1 MNQVVQKAYLSRS
14 FFEHRG
20 KSEDR
25 TCVFSS
31 ETGKEMTLLKGD
43 IRFSPLSFFDGEK
56 TSGQNAVVKEKRKKY
71 CVNDETDKVFSDTFF
86 PLTTRV
92 CPDTFAEEKKDKA
105 EQVCL
110 TIG

>member
-1 MNQVVQKAYLSRS
+1 MNRIVQKAYLSRS

-56 TSGQNAVVKEKRKKY
+56 HPGRTQLSKRKEK
-71 CVNDETDKVFSDTFF
+71 SI
-86 PLTTRV
+86 
-92 CPDTFAEEKKDKA
+92 A
-105 EQVCL
+105 
-110 TIG
+110 

>member
-14 FFEHRG
+14 FFERRG
-20 KSEDR
+20 KSEGR
-25 TCVFSS
+25 TCVLLS

-71 CVNDETDKVFSDTFF
+71 CVKDASDKVFSDTFF
-86 PLTTRV
+86 L
-92 CPDTFAEEKKDKA
+92 
-105 EQVCL
+105 
-110 TIG
+110 